1 MPMKDKAM
9 NGILYV
15 VDEKGRKVAVQIDL
29 KKHRQLWETMEQG
42 LMSRPR
48 RGTRSEAKRPT

>member
-1 MPMKDKAM
+1 MKDKAM